1 MYYKSK
7 GCIFVTQNSPPK
19 WVTSSPAL
27 PKQETTL
34 FLLLGLGE
42 RNLLYCQTQLL
53 HKVLFGWGFFLFCFC
68 CCCLGFFKWALVCI
82 HCFWVSHTCLHHPKL
97 AWPHICEDHRPVQY
111 ICKHVRICWRENS
124 QSFLQAF
131 GCPRLQMDADIT
143 YVSKMLCPN
152 MLPWSLV
159 QFSYSSKNQFV
170 CLACWKY
177 CQSCSF
183 QREQT

>member
-1 MYYKSK
+1 MYYKSE
-7 GCIFVTQNSPPK
+7 GCIFVTQNSPSE

-27 PKQETTL
+27 PKQEKTL

-42 RNLLYCQTQLL
+42 RNLLYCQTQIL
-53 HKVLFGWGFFLFCFC
+53 HKVLFGSFCLFVFWLFCCF
-68 CCCLGFFKWALVCI
+68 LVFFNELWFAFPAFGFSI
-82 HCFWVSHTCLHHPKL
+82 PVSITQN
-97 AWPHICEDHRPVQY
+97 WPHMCEDHRPVKY
-111 ICKHVRICWRENS
+111 VCKHVRICWRENS

-152 MLPWSLV
+152 LLPWSLV

-177 CQSCSF
+177 CQSRSF